1 MGRNRI
7 LIVGEGKTGKLV
19 ESHSGLTQP
28 YRIEN
33 KYYTADLDIWV
44 DEFEGKDG
52 LDEWVETFCS
62 EEAKEVRDAI
72 GGLIYTFDPRHPE
85 WYEHTEKFS
94 QFVEL
99 LETELWEGV
108 CLAVSRGHCRKG
120 DELMELGFEHV
131 NQLADAT
138 NQFGERD
145 GIERIKEALEGYEW
159 TSIPEDEPAVDE
171 GEGHLEEGNII
182 DDIKN
187 LKYNEPMLK
196 DDERDQE
203 QDVENLEQFME
214 KLRLARGKY
223 ISPSSSSISPY
234 KTVACLLW
242 GHAPRPPGLA
252 SLEVMST
259 GLLSKP
265 HRATGDLQS

>member
-1 MGRNRI
+1 MVCCVA
-7 LIVGEGKTGKLV
+7 LTGDVPKSV
-19 ESHSGLTQP
+19 DSVDSHSGLTQP

-44 DEFEGKDG
+44 DEFEGRDG

-72 GGLIYTFDPRHPE
+72 GGLIYTFDPQRPE
-85 WYEHTEKFS
+85 WYERMEMFAR
-94 QFVEL
+94 FVEL

-131 NQLADAT
+131 DQLADAT
-138 NQFGERD
+138 NHFGERD
-145 GIERIKEALEGYEW
+145 GIERVKEALESYEW
-159 TSIPEDEPAVDE
+159 TTVPEDEPAE
-171 GEGHLEEGNII
+171 EEPQLEDDTII

-203 QDVENLEQFME
+203 QDVENLEQFMD
-214 KLRLARGKY
+214 KLRLARGKCCSL
-223 ISPSSSSISPY
+223 SPSSDY
-234 KTVACLLW
+234 W
-242 GHAPRPPGLA
+242 GLAPKPPGSA
-252 SLEVMST
+252 SPRIGPTNLPRSGT
-259 GLLSKP
+259 TLFASFSGKRRIP
-265 HRATGDLQS
+265 RD